1 MNPVIA
7 VAIAAALLG
16 IGLWGRRRAPD
27 LVPAGSDPDTH
38 VQRVRSL
45 RRGAAVC
52 LAFAAVF
59 VAGVVILVIR

>member
-7 VAIAAALLG
+7 VVIAAALLG
-16 IGLWGRRRAPD
+16 IGLWGRRRAAD
-27 LVPAGSDPDTH
+27 LVPAAVDPDTR

-45 RRGAAVC
+45 RRGATVC

-59 VAGVVILVIR
+59 VAGAVIVVIR